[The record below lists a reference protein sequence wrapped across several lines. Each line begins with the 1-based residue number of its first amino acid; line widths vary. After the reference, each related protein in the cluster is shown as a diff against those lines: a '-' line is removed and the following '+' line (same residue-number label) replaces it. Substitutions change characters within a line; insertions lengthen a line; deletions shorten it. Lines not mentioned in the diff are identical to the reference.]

1 MSTRL
6 DPVIVEGWNRAYE
19 QLKLQADNRSWET
32 WLNQLQLH
40 GFCDGTLI
48 LSVRSQSALDICRY
62 RWSRGLQRL
71 VADVFSER
79 PENVRI
85 EIIRREL

>member
-6 DPVIVEGWNRAYE
+6 DPLIVEGWNRAYE
-19 QLKLQADNRSWET
+19 QLKLQADSRSWET

-40 GFCDGTLI
+40 GFYDGTLV
-48 LSVRSQSALDICRY
+48 LSVRSQSALDICRH